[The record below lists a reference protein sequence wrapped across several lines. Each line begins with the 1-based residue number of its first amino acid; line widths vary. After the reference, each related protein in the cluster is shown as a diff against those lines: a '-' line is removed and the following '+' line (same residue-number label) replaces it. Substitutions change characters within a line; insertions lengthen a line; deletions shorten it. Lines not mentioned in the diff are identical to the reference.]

1 VALQQE
7 AQEQDSRE
15 KREVNRGTVP
25 EVNPKWEQ
33 EGEPMVQAHRLL
45 EVQERVPQP
54 QAQER
59 EARERWEASPRTV
72 PEVSPKRGEQGEPMV
87 RSHLLLEVQE
97 RVPRP
102 QAREREVRERW
113 EVVRGK
119 AGVSEPL
126 PVQALVPLWGQE
138 PGWVGVQLR
147 ESVLG
152 QLLWVK

>member
-1 VALQQE
+1 
-7 AQEQDSRE
+7 
-15 KREVNRGTVP
+15 
-25 EVNPKWEQ
+25 
-33 EGEPMVQAHRLL
+33 MVQAHRLL

-126 PVQALVPLWGQE
+126 PVQALVPLWVQE